1 MTYLLKHLPESSG
14 LQTRN
19 YILYMLKTTGKKG
32 IGKEGC
38 NQTDRKSRTE
48 RRLEAPAP
56 RQLPICLKYDPKY
69 LPAIYKPNIIEEWYL
84 KHCLERHL
92 DSPLFSA
99 AINCCRKTG
108 AFSYET
114 TLYPVFLILKKY
126 LSVYT
131 ELSMIQVIYLGN
143 SVTLYS

>member
-1 MTYLLKHLPESSG
+1 
-14 LQTRN
+14 
-19 YILYMLKTTGKKG
+19 MLKTTGKKG

>member
-1 MTYLLKHLPESSG
+1 
-14 LQTRN
+14 
-19 YILYMLKTTGKKG
+19 MLKTTGKKG

-99 AINCCRKTG
+99 AINCCRKNRGFFLRNNALSCISDTKKILICIHG
-108 AFSYET
+108 AFHDTGHLPWQFCYS
-114 TLYPVFLILKKY
+114 VFL
-126 LSVYT
+126 T
-131 ELSMIQVIYLGN
+131 ELQKHKPVLQVP
-143 SVTLYS
+143 